1 MSSSSSYDPSYEVKM
16 AHQIPPVSNFDS
28 SSQYYNNLYIFPA
41 IYLVFGVLA
50 VFLYQGI
57 LFVNCAQSARIKR
70 GKLDEEEIIS
80 TSVYE
85 ITCKVIF
92 YLSIAT
98 ALTLNA
104 LLFLWYFNLSNSM
117 QTVATSLGLASNCL
131 SPVVSS
137 TNTLT
142 SQLNVLFSLVNK
154 TVCETA
160 FASVGIVGN
169 LTIATIQAKAGIS
182 GINAAV
188 CNAPSVLNAA
198 QIQVSTSYILLK
210 DTLLLGIFAVVTV
223 VTTAVG
229 IASLAGSK
237 GWLVSSVLT
246 SEALVLLLTT
256 LCAFEMLAV
265 VSLCTYWY

>member
-1 MSSSSSYDPSYEVKM
+1 MSYDPSYVVKI
-16 AHQIPPVSNFDS
+16 AHQIPPISNFDS

-70 GKLDEEEIIS
+70 GKEDEEILAS
-80 TSVYE
+80 SVYE

-92 YLSIAT
+92 YLSITA

-104 LLFLWYFNLSNSM
+104 LLFLWYFNLSSGM
-117 QTVATSLGLASNCL
+117 QTVAASLGAASSGL
-131 SPVVSS
+131 SQIVSS

-160 FASVGIVGN
+160 FASVGIDKN
-169 LTIATIQAKAGIS
+169 LTMATLQARAGIA
-182 GINAAV
+182 GINSAV
-188 CNAPSVLNAA
+188 CNAPSVLDSA

-229 IASLAGSK
+229 IASLTGSK

-246 SEALVLLLTT
+246 SEALVLLLTV

-265 VSLCTYWY
+265 VCCIY